1 MRICNEPAHLPNLC
15 PGEKGCPL
23 LMSPD
28 VADGNLLLDASG
40 VHFNTMLNSGASSP
54 VPIQAVYQNPAIFIS
69 SSAAFH
75 FLELL

>member
-1 MRICNEPAHLPNLC
+1 
-15 PGEKGCPL
+15 
-23 LMSPD
+23 MSPD